1 MADYDELNKSIREW
15 GKITST
21 QLKRRVIGITLK
33 DRIALRKTILHK
45 AKNPSYKR
53 LSSSIGPSYKES
65 FGQVNRINFRFS
77 RQGIFLE
84 HGVGGKKGGGS
95 VKHTPRPWIA
105 PILNI
110 AIDELADLLATKYSD
125 LVSGELKFVVPGI
138 IDRRIKIENNG

>member
-15 GKITST
+15 GKITSR
-21 QLKRRVIGITLK
+21 QLQRRVIGITLK

-45 AKNPSYKR
+45 ARNPDYKR
-53 LSSSIGPSYKES
+53 LSASIGPAYKTE
-65 FGQVNRINFRFS
+65 FGQIYRINFRFS

-95 VKHTPRPWIA
+95 IKHTPRPWIA
-105 PILNI
+105 PVLNI
-110 AIDELADLLATKYSD
+110 AIDQLADILATQYAD
-125 LVSGELKFVVPGI
+125 LVSGEIKFVVPGI

>member
-15 GKITST
+15 GKITSR
-21 QLKRRVIGITLK
+21 QLQRRVIGITLK

-45 AKNPSYKR
+45 ARNPDYKR
-53 LSSSIGPSYKES
+53 LSASIGPAYKAE
-65 FGQVNRINFRFS
+65 FGQIYRINFRFS

-95 VKHTPRPWIA
+95 IKHTPRPWIA
-105 PILNI
+105 PVLSI
-110 AIDELADLLATKYSD
+110 AIDQLADILATQYAD
-125 LVSGELKFVVPGI
+125 LVSGEIKFVVPSI